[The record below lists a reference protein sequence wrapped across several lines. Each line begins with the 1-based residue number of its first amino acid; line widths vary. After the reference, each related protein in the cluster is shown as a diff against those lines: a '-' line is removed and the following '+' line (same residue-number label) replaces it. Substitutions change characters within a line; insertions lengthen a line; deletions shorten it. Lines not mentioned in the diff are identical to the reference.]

1 LECKIN
7 GTFSILIVSAL
18 LVTAKVAG
26 LHQLLTFVLKKL
38 GYFPI
43 NDPLFNKASEKRNE
57 PE

>member
-1 LECKIN
+1 
-7 GTFSILIVSAL
+7 VSAL

-43 NDPLFNKASEKRNE
+43 NDPLFNKASEKKNE
-57 PE
+57 LE